1 VDILLI
7 LEKNKGTI
15 WAHAAL
21 FLVNTLYGA
30 SHVLAKG
37 VMPTYLTP
45 SVFILFRVLGA
56 AFLFWLILFFMKFFK
71 IERKDWLRLVGC
83 GLFGV
88 TVNQLFFFHGLNLSS
103 SVNSGI
109 IMAFNPI
116 MVIILSGFLLREKI
130 TPVHLTG
137 IAIGAIGAILLT
149 LTGVRSVSETSLG
162 DLFLLINSLSYAVYL
177 VLAKPLMKKYS
188 PLLVITWVFTI
199 GLGFLLL
206 YPPVLS
212 EFIVTDFTVIPTSI
226 WLKIAY
232 VVVGVTFLTYL
243 LTMYGLKHL
252 SPSVSSSYIYFQPM
266 MVIGFAYLFLYL
278 NLAPDYTSTITWE
291 KIIYMLLIF
300 VGVYLTGKPTR
311 KTNS

>member
-1 VDILLI
+1 M
-7 LEKNKGTI
+7 ENKTDGTI

-45 SVFILFRVLGA
+45 SVFIFFRVLGA
-56 AFLFWLILFFMKFFK
+56 TLLFWLLLFFIKSCK
-71 IERKDWLRLVGC
+71 IERKDWLRLMAC

-116 MVIILSGFLLREKI
+116 MVIILSVFLLREKI
-130 TPVHLTG
+130 TAIHLSG

-149 LTGVRSVSETSLG
+149 LTGVRAVSETSLG

-188 PLLVITWVFTI
+188 PLMVITWVFSL
-199 GLGFLLL
+199 GLVFLLF

-212 EFIVTDFTVIPTSI
+212 ELIITDFAKIPTSI
-226 WLKIAY
+226 WIKIIY

-278 NLAPDYTSTITWE
+278 NLAPDYTSTITIE
-291 KIIYMLLIF
+291 KVIYMLLIF
-300 VGVYLTGKPTR
+300 VGVYLTGRPT
-311 KTNS
+311 KKVNS

>member
-1 VDILLI
+1 M
-7 LEKNKGTI
+7 KNKTQSFL
-15 WAHAAL
+15 WAHIAL
-21 FLVNTLYGA
+21 FTVNLLYGA
-30 SHVLAKG
+30 SHILAKG
-37 VMPTYLTP
+37 VMPSYLTP

-56 AFLFWLILFFMKFFK
+56 SLLFWMILSFSRNYK
-71 IERKDWLRLVGC
+71 IERKDWIRLVGC

-116 MVIILSGFLLREKI
+116 MVVILSAFALKEKI
-130 TPVHLTG
+130 TPIRLTG
-137 IAIGAIGAILLT
+137 ILIGGTGAVLLT
-149 LTGVRSVSETSLG
+149 LTGEKSVSETSLG
-162 DLFLLINSLSYAVYL
+162 DLYLLINSFSYAIYL

-199 GLGFLLL
+199 GLGFLFL
-206 YPPVLS
+206 YPPVLT
-212 EFIVTDFTVIPTSI
+212 EFYSTNFESIPNDV

-243 LTMYGLKHL
+243 LTMFGLKQL
-252 SPSVSSSYIYFQPM
+252 SPSVSSSYIYFQPI
-266 MVIGFAYLFLYL
+266 MVIGFAYLFLYIGI
-278 NLAPDYTSTITWE
+278 ADDYTSSITIR

-300 VGVYLTGKPTR
+300 WGVYLSGKTA
-311 KTNS
+311 KNK

>member
-1 VDILLI
+1 MKSNSQSLL
-7 LEKNKGTI
+7 
-15 WAHAAL
+15 WAHIAL
-21 FLVNTLYGA
+21 FAVNMLYGA
-30 SHVLAKG
+30 SHILAKG
-37 VMPTYLTP
+37 VMPSYLTP
-45 SVFILFRVLGA
+45 SVFILFRVFGA
-56 AFLFWLILFFMKFFK
+56 AILFWLILSVSRNFK
-71 IERKDWLRLVGC
+71 IERKDWIRLVGC

-116 MVIILSGFLLREKI
+116 MVVILSGFALKEKI
-130 TPVHLTG
+130 TPIRLTG
-137 IAIGAIGAILLT
+137 ILIGAAGAVLLT
-149 LTGVRSVSETSLG
+149 LTGEKTVSETSLG
-162 DLFLLINSLSYAVYL
+162 DLYLLVNSFSYAIYL

-199 GLGFLLL
+199 GLGFLFL
-206 YPPVLS
+206 YPPVLT
-212 EFIVTDFTVIPTSI
+212 EFSTTNFTSI
-226 WLKIAY
+226 PFDIWIKIAY

-243 LTMYGLKHL
+243 LTMFGLKHL
-252 SPSVSSSYIYFQPM
+252 SPSISSSYIYIQPI

-278 NLAPDYTSTITWE
+278 GVADDYTSSITLQ

-300 VGVYLTGKPTR
+300 LGVYLSGKTSN

>member
-1 VDILLI
+1 M
-7 LEKNKGTI
+7 ENKTNGTI

-45 SVFILFRVLGA
+45 SVFIFFRVLGA
-56 AFLFWLILFFMKFFK
+56 TLLFWLLLFFIKSYK
-71 IERKDWLRLVGC
+71 IERKDWLRLMAC

-116 MVIILSGFLLREKI
+116 MVIILSAFLLREKI
-130 TPVHLTG
+130 TAIHLTG

-149 LTGVRSVSETSLG
+149 LTGVRAVSETSLG

-188 PLLVITWVFTI
+188 PLLVITWVFSL
-199 GLGFLLL
+199 GLVFLLF
-206 YPPVLS
+206 YPPVHS
-212 EFIVTDFTVIPTSI
+212 ELIITDFAKIPTSI
-226 WLKIAY
+226 WIKIIY

-278 NLAPDYTSTITWE
+278 NLAPDYTSTITME
-291 KIIYMLLIF
+291 KVIYMLLIF
-300 VGVYLTGKPTR
+300 IGVYLTGMPT
-311 KTNS
+311 KKVNS

>member
-1 VDILLI
+1 MTA
-7 LEKNKGTI
+7 KNKGNI

-37 VMPTYLTP
+37 VMPTYLSP
-45 SVFILFRVLGA
+45 SVFIFFRVLGA
-56 AFLFWLILFFMKFFK
+56 TLLFWLLLFFIKSNK
-71 IERKDWLRLVGC
+71 IERKDWFRLVGC

-88 TVNQLFFFHGLNLSS
+88 TINQLFFFHGLNLSS

-116 MVIILSGFLLREKI
+116 MVIILSAFLLREKI
-130 TPVHLTG
+130 G
-137 IAIGAIGAILLT
+137 
-149 LTGVRSVSETSLG
+149 
-162 DLFLLINSLSYAVYL
+162 
-177 VLAKPLMKKYS
+177 LA
-188 PLLVITWVFTI
+188 
-199 GLGFLLL
+199 FLLL
-206 YPPVLS
+206 YPPVVS
-212 EFIVTDFTVIPTSI
+212 ELAVTDFTVIPSDI
-226 WLKIAY
+226 WMKICY

-243 LTMYGLKHL
+243 LTMFGLKHL

-278 NLAPDYTSTITWE
+278 NLAPDYTATITLE